1 MIPTTGP
8 IRHDRYRFCP
18 ACGAP
23 LEPGRVHAD
32 GPDRLICSA
41 CSGVV
46 YFDPKVVA
54 CVILEIGGK
63 ILLMRRKRP
72 DDTEKWLLPGGYV
85 DEGEPVEQAAMREIR
100 EEVNLDVRLD
110 GLVGV
115 FSYAG
120 WPPVIVVY
128 SARLTEAA
136 PSPGEETEDL
146 ALFAPEDIPWP
157 KLAFPSTR
165 DVLLAHLQ
173 GRACQPMPLT
183 VFTAAANEPGT
194 SRTITTD

>member
-1 MIPTTGP
+1 MISTTGP

-23 LEPGRVHAD
+23 LALHRIHAD
-32 GPDRLICSA
+32 GPPRLVCSA
-41 CSGVV
+41 CTGVV
-46 YFDPKVVA
+46 YLDPKVVA

-72 DDTEKWLLPGGYV
+72 DDSHRWLLPGGYV
-85 DEGEPVEQAAMREIR
+85 DEGEPVEAAAMREIR
-100 EEVNLDVRLD
+100 EEVNLDVSLD

-120 WPPVIVVY
+120 WPPVIIVY
-128 SARLTEAA
+128 SARLAEA
-136 PSPGEETEDL
+136 SPQAGEETEDL
-146 ALFAPEDIPWP
+146 ALFAPEDIPWDA
-157 KLAFPSTR
+157 LAFPSTR
-165 DVLLAHLQ
+165 DALRAHLQ

-183 VFTAAANEPGT
+183 VCTAALNAV
-194 SRTITTD
+194 